1 MKADLRRGTKVHIG
15 GLRTGAVLQSIV
27 TPPRSLP
34 MNAHGLTMQMRADD
48 QPLYGYKHKRYL
60 QF

>member
-1 MKADLRRGTKVHIG
+1 MKLELRITNTGVENKSSFTKY
-15 GLRTGAVLQSIV
+15 
-27 TPPRSLP
+27 RSTAEVP
-34 MNAHGLTMQMRADD
+34 SHECTWPDNADD